1 MDTIKTGIELY
12 ERGLQYLKKYQHDSA
27 NGCFRVAYDLLQ
39 DDTTVDCYPDLCYY
53 LSKGHS
59 YYRTL
64 EERIRLN
71 EEILEGYE
79 RMTSSGKDVPQK
91 RIKEIKQ
98 SLRIL
103 KYELNENR
111 NRDVVSPDA
120 SQMVKGLELI
130 DNKFGYDYT
139 KRSQFHDAE
148 IMEIIWKVDK
158 VILKLNLNY
167 FYIATFCFNDV
178 IELKT
183 SLEVP
188 YIYEMRFQATFGHYV
203 ECLFDGVT
211 ITCKEVVCEKVEE
224 YPDE

>member
-1 MDTIKTGIELY
+1 MNAIKTGIELY

-27 NGCFRVAYDLLQ
+27 NSCFRVAYDLLQ
-39 DDTTVDCYPDLCYY
+39 EDPTVDCYPDLCYY

-79 RMTSSGKDVPQK
+79 RMASTGKEVPQK
-91 RIKEIKQ
+91 RIKEIKH
-98 SLRIL
+98 SLSIL

-120 SQMVKGLELI
+120 AQMVKGLELI
-130 DNKFGYDYT
+130 DSKFGYDYT

-158 VILKLNLNY
+158 VLLKLNLNY
-167 FYIATFCFNDV
+167 FYIATFWFNDV
-178 IELKT
+178 IELK
-183 SLEVP
+183 
-188 YIYEMRFQATFGHYV
+188 MRFKATFNHYV
-203 ECLFDGVT
+203 ECLLDGVT